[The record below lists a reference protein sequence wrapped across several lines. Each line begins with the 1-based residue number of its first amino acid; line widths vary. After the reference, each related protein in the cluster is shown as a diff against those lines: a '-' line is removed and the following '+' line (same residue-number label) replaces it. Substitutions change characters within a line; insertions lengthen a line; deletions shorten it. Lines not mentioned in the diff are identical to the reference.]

1 MSGVGK
7 LSQIVFGVV
16 APGNAVANII
26 AGAIAEAGAAQAGD
40 LMQDLKVKW
49 ITIDLVVILIFF
61 MLCYFY
67 FLFCLLSLKNNEMP
81 ITTSI

>member
-7 LSQIVFGVV
+7 LSQLVFGVV

-49 ITIDLVVILIFF
+49 ITI
-61 MLCYFY
+61 
-67 FLFCLLSLKNNEMP
+67 LF
-81 ITTSI
+81 